1 MQEIR
6 IKDVK
11 LQKKGLL
18 NIIYLNFK
26 IPMFIKVIK
35 TLNVKP
41 GTLLEEWK

>member
-18 NIIYLNFK
+18 NKIDLNLQITMFK
-26 IPMFIKVIK
+26 RVFK
-35 TLNVKP
+35 TFNVKP
-41 GTLLEEWK
+41 ETLLEE